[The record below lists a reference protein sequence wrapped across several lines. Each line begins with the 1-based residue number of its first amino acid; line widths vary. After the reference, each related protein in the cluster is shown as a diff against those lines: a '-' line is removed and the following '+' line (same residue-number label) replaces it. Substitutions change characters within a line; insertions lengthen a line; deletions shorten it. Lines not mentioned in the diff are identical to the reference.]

1 MAGRLAGIP
10 RDFDGLI
17 HGVLAWSVGTL
28 LTVYMPTS
36 AVGGMIGGAFG
47 MIGNVTQTA
56 AQAASTAQPGTTSGV
71 AGAITDKLKQSGI
84 DVERM
89 KNEAQN
95 PANKQAAEQ
104 KAREAADASA
114 KTASR
119 ASLFGFVA
127 LILGAGAGAIGGRM
141 GRPRD
146 ALSVR

>member
-1 MAGRLAGIP
+1 MVMQNRGTDSYAGIP
-10 RDFDGLI
+10 E
-17 HGVLAWSVGTL
+17 
-28 LTVYMPTS
+28 
-36 AVGGMIGGAFG
+36 
-47 MIGNVTQTA
+47 TA